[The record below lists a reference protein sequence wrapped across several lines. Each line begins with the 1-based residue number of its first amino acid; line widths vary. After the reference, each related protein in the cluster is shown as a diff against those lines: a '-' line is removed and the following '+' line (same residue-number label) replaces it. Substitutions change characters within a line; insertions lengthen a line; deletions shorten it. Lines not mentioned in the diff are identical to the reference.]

1 MQKYKNMHPIT
12 YGDLDIETNLTET
25 VLTSPEDRGSCFTL
39 DYIFEYFISNEDEEN
54 SANV

>member
-1 MQKYKNMHPIT
+1 MHPIT

-54 SANV
+54 SANL